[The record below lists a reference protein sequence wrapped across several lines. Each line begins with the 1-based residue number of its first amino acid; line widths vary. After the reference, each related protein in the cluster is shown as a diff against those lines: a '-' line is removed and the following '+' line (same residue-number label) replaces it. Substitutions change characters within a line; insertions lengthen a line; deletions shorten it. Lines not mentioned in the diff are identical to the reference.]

1 MRVARI
7 EVDGAQVH
15 GIVEGKTI
23 HLTEGG
29 LFDDG
34 ARTGKTLALADA
46 KFLIP
51 LEPKTFYAA
60 GLNYAEHVIEVAKAN
75 GREPNIPTEAH
86 IGYRA
91 NNALIA
97 HNAAIVKPR
106 DAGEEFQYEAELVVV
121 IGKQA
126 KNLTEAEALD
136 CVFGYTIGNDVSER
150 HWQRADRTLWR
161 AKNTDTFAPMGP
173 WIETEVDLESLVTT
187 VRLNE
192 REVIT
197 FPTNSMIFGVAH
209 YLSEM
214 SKYFTLYPGDMVWMG
229 TEGRAENM
237 KPGDVCEIDISSIGT
252 LRNLIIAEA

>member
-7 EVDGAQVH
+7 EVEGQPVH
-15 GIVEGKTI
+15 GLVESDRI
-23 HLTEGG
+23 HLVEGG
-29 LFDDG
+29 LFDNG
-34 ARTGKTLALADA
+34 VRTGKSVPLADA

-75 GREPNIPTEAH
+75 GKEPNIPTEAH

-97 HNAAIVKPR
+97 HGEAIVKPT
-106 DAGEEFQYEAELVVV
+106 DAGEEFQYEAELVVI

-126 KNLTEAEALD
+126 RNLSEAEALD

-150 HWQRADRTLWR
+150 GWQRADRTLWR

-173 WIETEVDLESLVTT
+173 WIETDIDLESLTT
-187 VRLNE
+187 AVRLNGQ
-192 REVIT
+192 EVIS
-197 FPTNSMIFGVAH
+197 FETNSMIFGVAH
-209 YLSEM
+209 YISAM
-214 SKYFTLYPGDMVWMG
+214 SRYFTLYPGDMVWMG

-237 KPGDVCEIDISSIGT
+237 KPGDVCDIEISGIGT
-252 LRNLIIAEA
+252 LSNPITAET